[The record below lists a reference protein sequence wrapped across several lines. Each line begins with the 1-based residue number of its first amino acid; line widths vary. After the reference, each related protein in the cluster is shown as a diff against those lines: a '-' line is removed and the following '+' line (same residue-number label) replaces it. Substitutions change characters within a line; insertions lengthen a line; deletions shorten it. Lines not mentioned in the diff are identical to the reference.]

1 MTNLNKLKSFLQ
13 GIPFVI
19 GLILA
24 VLLPIFIIPV
34 ETISF
39 WASKNIILSL
49 AVILLFIFW
58 SFDRIKNRNF
68 FLSKNILVILAVLVP
83 VVYLLSALFSGSILF
98 GLLGVA
104 FEVSSFVTIAT
115 LFILMFLSAKAFQTE
130 KQVLYLYTGLMI
142 SAVIT
147 IIFHSLRFILG
158 PEFLSFNIL
167 NSSVSNLV
175 GNWNELGI
183 FFGLIVIINL
193 IANEYLGKNKIIKI
207 SSIVLMVISL
217 LFIWLVNFN
226 LIWIFLGII
235 SLFLIIYN
243 LILSKFNL
251 KELYKKPSIY
261 VFLITL
267 IFILFQG
274 KIGGILPSLLNTSN
288 LEVQPTIASTLDIA
302 KPTLKENPI
311 LGAGPSKFVNQWVA
325 YKPQG
330 VNTSEFW
337 NIDFNTGNS
346 FIISSLVTVGLLGF
360 VSWVLFIIVFM
371 YLGFRLIMISR
382 KDEINHFVALSLFL
396 LSVYLIL
403 FLIFY
408 IPGITIL
415 GLTFLILGVLL
426 SFLNQNKLVKII
438 EVPVKSS
445 KIKSAILIVTTIA
458 ILGAS
463 LFWGFLFTKRVIA
476 STQFNRA
483 LVAINI
489 EQDFGKAYQL
499 IINAIITDSN
509 DFYFRNL
516 TDLNL
521 VQLQNILN
529 QEDIDDE
536 VLREQFQTTFS
547 STLAAAEK
555 AVYLDVD
562 NYLNWVNL
570 AKLYSAVIPL
580 QLEGA
585 YEKAL
590 ETYIEAIKLNPTNP
604 LLILDLANLEI
615 THGDTEK
622 AREYIGM
629 AIQMKNNYSEAYY
642 LLSQL
647 EFAEGNTEVGTQVIE
662 ILASVTPNDSQVFL
676 QLGILNYDK
685 NDFEKAKASLER
697 SVILSPYSI
706 DAKYL
711 LGLTY
716 NAIGERDNAVAQ
728 FKDLE
733 YLIPDN
739 ETIKIILANI
749 EAGSSPFYGFE
760 QEPESIQ
767 IEEINDEEMEEDLIL
782 NEEI

>member
-1 MTNLNKLKSFLQ
+1 MPLVSAHVV
-13 GIPFVI
+13 FVKI
-19 GLILA
+19 STIL
-24 VLLPIFIIPV
+24 
-34 ETISF
+34 TISF

-207 SSIVLMVISL
+207 YSIVLMVISL

-311 LGAGPSKFVNQWVA
+311 LGAGPSKLKKIDQYNHE
-325 YKPQG
+325 G
-330 VNTSEFW
+330 SE
-337 NIDFNTGNS
+337 
-346 FIISSLVTVGLLGF
+346 
-360 VSWVLFIIVFM
+360 
-371 YLGFRLIMISR
+371 
-382 KDEINHFVALSLFL
+382 
-396 LSVYLIL
+396 
-403 FLIFY
+403 
-408 IPGITIL
+408 
-415 GLTFLILGVLL
+415 
-426 SFLNQNKLVKII
+426 I
-438 EVPVKSS
+438 E
-445 KIKSAILIVTTIA
+445 
-458 ILGAS
+458 
-463 LFWGFLFTKRVIA
+463 
-476 STQFNRA
+476 
-483 LVAINI
+483 
-489 EQDFGKAYQL
+489 
-499 IINAIITDSN
+499 
-509 DFYFRNL
+509 
-516 TDLNL
+516 
-521 VQLQNILN
+521 
-529 QEDIDDE
+529 
-536 VLREQFQTTFS
+536 
-547 STLAAAEK
+547 
-555 AVYLDVD
+555 
-562 NYLNWVNL
+562 
-570 AKLYSAVIPL
+570 
-580 QLEGA
+580 
-585 YEKAL
+585 
-590 ETYIEAIKLNPTNP
+590 
-604 LLILDLANLEI
+604 
-615 THGDTEK
+615 
-622 AREYIGM
+622 
-629 AIQMKNNYSEAYY
+629 
-642 LLSQL
+642 
-647 EFAEGNTEVGTQVIE
+647 
-662 ILASVTPNDSQVFL
+662 
-676 QLGILNYDK
+676 
-685 NDFEKAKASLER
+685 
-697 SVILSPYSI
+697 
-706 DAKYL
+706 
-711 LGLTY
+711 
-716 NAIGERDNAVAQ
+716 
-728 FKDLE
+728 
-733 YLIPDN
+733 
-739 ETIKIILANI
+739 
-749 EAGSSPFYGFE
+749 
-760 QEPESIQ
+760 
-767 IEEINDEEMEEDLIL
+767 IL
-782 NEEI
+782 NEETFLKMIE